1 MDRPAKSQTML
12 YVLACLLLLPSLPSS
27 ADQALDTA
35 IDNVGNYTAVVFLV
49 NGFTGCC
56 VPGEKFQQFLRDKGA
71 YVHISNWNEIDQK
84 GHPGVP
90 LKDGTWKVTPSPPND
105 ETFNKQMRE
114 VIDKIDKKDPAKPI
128 VLIGHSFGGDAVL
141 QVAKRIEG
149 RKIAFLAVLDGVG
162 KGGLR
167 KNITKPVPDNVD
179 YFFNRWQQNPGI
191 VGSTGADP
199 MPEIHWI
206 PLDRLL
212 SGKIK
217 SHAGESNQKKQ
228 NAEKTKK
235 CKTKYRDP
243 LKAIPN
249 LLTHGGV
256 PTDSCIQKK
265 MKKILAAKVFH

>member
-1 MDRPAKSQTML
+1 MSSFVKYGIPFLAAISFELLTCPPTFADHDRKNPPCA
-12 YVLACLLLLPSLPSS
+12 
-27 ADQALDTA
+27 
-35 IDNVGNYTAVVFLV
+35 AVVFLV

-56 VPGEKFQQFLRDKGA
+56 IPEKIKTFLVEEKKEVC
-71 YVHISNWNEIDQK
+71 VHVSNWNHIDQK

-90 LKDGTWKVTPSPPND
+90 LKDGTWKITPSPPTDEGFVND
-105 ETFNKQMRE
+105 MRKTIKDD
-114 VIDKIDKKDPAKPI
+114 IDPSTPLI
-128 VLIGHSFGGDAVL
+128 LIGHSFGGDAVL

-167 KNITKPVPDNVD
+167 KNITKPVPDNVE
-179 YFFNRWQQNPGI
+179 YFFNRWQQNPGTI
-191 VGSTGADP
+191 ASTGDDP
-199 MPEIHWI
+199 TPEIHWI

-217 SHAGESNQKKQ
+217 SHAAESNQKKQ
-228 NAEKTKK
+228 NAEKTKT

-243 LKAIPN
+243 ANAIPN

-256 PTDSCIQKK
+256 PNDSCIQAKVR
-265 MKKILAAKVFH
+265 KILLERVLH